1 MQTIDVLQW
10 WDAAWDEGLWYA
22 PWSKAIDGLTAAQAA
37 WTPAPGRH
45 SIWAILNH
53 MCFWREHALRVLR
66 NDRPSKEEV
75 EKRNFETPADVSEAA
90 WAAARQ
96 RFATLQA
103 HLALAGFSLIRAG
116 DGHYV
121 IARWNETR
129 RLDTLEEVEQFHQRV
144 AP

>member
-96 RFATLQA
+96 RFATLQDQ
-103 HLALAGFSLIRAG
+103 IRAIITDPAG
-116 DGHYV
+116 DL
-121 IARWNETR
+121 TR
-129 RLDTLEEVEQFHQRV
+129 IRYIIPHDSYHVGQIMYIRAMQGLAAIE
-144 AP
+144 